1 MLNEKEL
8 VDALLESSSLRKDL
22 LIQVGG
28 VLIDILNNIQLDDEL
43 CARVKDETYEFI
55 KGYKAQTEPSDQIR
69 SLLNLA

>member
-1 MLNEKEL
+1 MNEKQL
-8 VDALLESSSLRKDL
+8 VDALLESSSLRQDF

-55 KGYKAQTEPSDQIR
+55 KGYKAQIKIESSD
-69 SLLNLA
+69 

>member
-1 MLNEKEL
+1 MLNEQEL
-8 VDALLESSSLRKDL
+8 VNALLESSSLRKDL

-55 KGYKAQTEPSDQIR
+55 KGYKAQINWR
-69 SLLNLA
+69 SKS